1 MSELPAE
8 LRKLLQV
15 VVKLDK
21 NKKYVADLED
31 ALSINPEKINDELA
45 RQPTLYAHWGML
57 HVMAGGRKDSFKR
70 RMDEK
75 AAEISLEIRR
85 TVRQTR
91 ITEKEI
97 ENELLTHDGFQEVQ
111 DEYYAAKVDEE
122 ALKVAREAFHQRKD
136 MLVTLA
142 TNLRRE
148 LDADLDRK
156 VENLLSRQRR

>member
-1 MSELPAE
+1 MSDLPAE

-15 VVKLDK
+15 VIKLDK
-21 NKKYVADLED
+21 AKKYVADLED

-57 HVMAGGRKDSFKR
+57 HVMATGRKDAYKR
-70 RMDEK
+70 KMDEK
-75 AAEISLEIRR
+75 AAQVSLEFRR
-85 TVRQTR
+85 ANQGKRV
-91 ITEKEI
+91 TEKEI
-97 ENELLTHDGFQEVQ
+97 ENELLINRDYGPAQ
-111 DEYYAAKVDEE
+111 DDYYSAKTDED

-148 LDADLDRK
+148 LDIDLDRK
-156 VENLLSRQRR
+156 TEKLLSRQQR